1 MNYRLWAR
9 SGNCRGDKRTAN
21 GGRIFRRFDGCRL
34 RPPAANSLSENS
46 AGIPVNELPAMS
58 PFGQLSRRQK
68 NSERR
73 RYRPSLGRL
82 PSAAYSRQFIE
93 RNWPNLVD
101 IRNLLFLTNQL

>member
-46 AGIPVNELPAMS
+46 AGIPVNELPA
-58 PFGQLSRRQK
+58 
-68 NSERR
+68 
-73 RYRPSLGRL
+73 
-82 PSAAYSRQFIE
+82 YSRQFIE